1 MVYFD
6 NYFFRFINVRNTK
19 CNVDYILFQ
28 MFGGCIESCRD
39 SQATIEV
46 RRGILDNPIKDGHN
60 TEQPKTQEALE
71 MQKMI

>member
-1 MVYFD
+1 MLCFTL
-6 NYFFRFINVRNTK
+6 NINVRNTK

-46 RRGILDNPIKDGHN
+46 RSGILDNQINDEIGHN
-60 TEQPKTQEALE
+60 MEQPKTKEALE
-71 MQKMI
+71 MQQMV

>member
-1 MVYFD
+1 
-6 NYFFRFINVRNTK
+6 
-19 CNVDYILFQ
+19 

-60 TEQPKTQEALE
+60 TEQLKTQEALE
-71 MQKMI
+71 MEQMI